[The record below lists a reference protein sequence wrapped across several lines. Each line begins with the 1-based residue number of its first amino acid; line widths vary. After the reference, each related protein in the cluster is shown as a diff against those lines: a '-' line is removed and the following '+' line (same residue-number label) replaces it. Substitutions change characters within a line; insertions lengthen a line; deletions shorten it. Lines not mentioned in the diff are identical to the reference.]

1 MDENRNG
8 ELYGFDSANE
18 NEPAATPVDNS
29 TEAKGTQEPVGSDGF
44 EGGGYTPPQYER
56 PQYGYQPPVY
66 TPPSQFTFTP
76 KPVKPKRE
84 KARFSV
90 VTLVVSIIVAAIV
103 GGMFG
108 FGGSIAYNV
117 MNGINKQPSD
127 VTPPASYDIDVSDV
141 DTTVVEAVAKKV
153 TPSVVGIRTTV
164 SVHDFFYGEQ
174 SSSGEGSGVAY
185 TEDGYIITNYHVI
198 QDVVENRSE
207 SSEIRVFLSYGDNSE
222 GYLASVV
229 GYNISYDLAVIKINV
244 EGLPAIN
251 FADSDKL
258 TVGQFVVA
266 IGNPGGLQFMGSV
279 TYGVVSGL
287 NRNLADSGIGSKSSL
302 IQTDAAINPGNS
314 GGALVNLNGELVG
327 INSSKLV
334 SESFE
339 GMGFAIPSNAT
350 KEICDKIIAKE
361 GDPDPY
367 LGVTISSYYDAETLK
382 KYGYPVGAVVE
393 SVVSGSPADD
403 AGIKRGDIITEL
415 NGVAITDYSVFGDAL
430 SECKPGET
438 VTVKI
443 YRSKRYYTG
452 NVTIGSNNSQ

>member
-1 MDENRNG
+1 M
-8 ELYGFDSANE
+8 A
-18 NEPAATPVDNS
+18 VDGR
-29 TEAKGTQEPVGSDGF
+29 T
-44 EGGGYTPPQYER
+44 
-56 PQYGYQPPVY
+56 
-66 TPPSQFTFTP
+66 
-76 KPVKPKRE
+76 
-84 KARFSV
+84 
-90 VTLVVSIIVAAIV
+90 
-103 GGMFG
+103 
-108 FGGSIAYNV
+108 
-117 MNGINKQPSD
+117 MN
-127 VTPPASYDIDVSDV
+127 
-141 DTTVVEAVAKKV
+141 
-153 TPSVVGIRTTV
+153 
-164 SVHDFFYGEQ
+164 
-174 SSSGEGSGVAY
+174 
-185 TEDGYIITNYHVI
+185 
-198 QDVVENRSE
+198 
-207 SSEIRVFLSYGDNSE
+207 
-222 GYLASVV
+222 
-229 GYNISYDLAVIKINV
+229 
-244 EGLPAIN
+244 
-251 FADSDKL
+251 
-258 TVGQFVVA
+258 
-266 IGNPGGLQFMGSV
+266 
-279 TYGVVSGL
+279 
-287 NRNLADSGIGSKSSL
+287 L

-367 LGVTISSYYDAETLK
+367 LGVTISSYYDAKTLK